1 MITILNS
8 MSIDLWNSKHA
19 QGNVCKRTKRQKC
32 PKAKFRRLCAWQ
44 SLWAALV
51 SQCFHPQPREEKGN
65 NPERLTCSRCIPC
78 CVSVSLRVSR
88 APSPSSQDRRDALA
102 QAEELFF
109 FCTTTRHS
117 AAKSLQANKT
127 CSCWYVTSFL
137 TLRHVKCVI
146 SIGFCCGIDSMGR

>member
-8 MSIDLWNSKHA
+8 MSIDLWTSKHA

-44 SLWAALV
+44 SQWAALV

-109 FCTTTRHS
+109 FVPQPDIQLPSPCKQIKLVLVDMWPHFS
-117 AAKSLQANKT
+117 H
-127 CSCWYVTSFL
+127 
-137 TLRHVKCVI
+137 HVKCVI